1 MIIKHKNQRV
11 AVLIDVQN
19 LYHSAKNL
27 YGARVNFKNLLLEAI
42 AGRQLIRA
50 IAYATKA
57 DEPGEASFFDALE
70 KEGIEVRLKDIQV
83 YPDGTKKGDWDVGL
97 AVDAVRLSSNVD
109 VIVLVSGDGDFI
121 PLVEYLGAL
130 GKHVEMIA
138 FGKTSSFRLK
148 ELVDG
153 FTDLDSR
160 PDYFVFKSSKQNF
173 INRLP
178 IKIGLK
184 KPQSQNRN
192 KRKR

>member
-1 MIIKHKNQRV
+1 MLIKHKNQRV

-27 YGARVNFKNLLLEAI
+27 YSARVNFKNLLLEAT

-50 IAYATKA
+50 IAYAAKA

-70 KEGIEVRLKDIQV
+70 KAGIEVRVKDLQV

-97 AVDAVRLSSNVD
+97 AIDAVRLCSNVD
-109 VIVLVSGDGDFI
+109 VIVLVTGDGDFI
-121 PLVEYLGAL
+121 PLIEYLKAL
-130 GKHVEMIA
+130 GKHAEIIA

-148 ELVDG
+148 ELADE

-160 PDYFVFKSSKQNF
+160 SDYFLLKPLKEGFRK
-173 INRLP
+173 RLP
-178 IKIGLK
+178 KIIKIRLK
-184 KPQSQNRN
+184 
-192 KRKR
+192 

>member
-1 MIIKHKNQRV
+1 MIIRHKNQRV
-11 AVLIDVQN
+11 AVLIDVPN

-57 DEPGEASFFDALE
+57 DEPGEGSFFDALE
-70 KEGIEVRLKDIQV
+70 KAGIEVRLKDLQV

-97 AVDAVRLSSNVD
+97 AVDAVRLCSNVD
-109 VIVLVSGDGDFI
+109 VIVLVTGDGDFI
-121 PLVEYLGAL
+121 PLIEYLKAL
-130 GKHVEMIA
+130 GKHIEVIG

-148 ELVDG
+148 EIADE

-160 PDYFVFKSSKQNF
+160 ADYFLFKSQKQSF
-173 INRLP
+173 TKKLP
-178 IKIGLK
+178 NIIKIRLK
-184 KPQSQNRN
+184 K
-192 KRKR
+192 